1 MSRRLLA
8 AAAALTLLTAS
19 VAPMSAFA
27 AAPSSWDGLSRIDS
41 KRFDAVYLLPGAD
54 FRSYTKLML
63 DPTEVALEKNW
74 QRDYNNRTV
83 NLGARLNDREVKEML
98 GMVQEG
104 FEDAFRKAY
113 ADAGYQIVTEPGADV
128 LRVRTGVINLSVAA
142 PDVMTAGR
150 STSFAQEAGHASL
163 VIEVRDS
170 VTNALL
176 GRAVDTQII
185 GDTAPYRRNSVTN
198 RSDFSRQFS
207 SWAKSSVQGFGELKA
222 RSPISA
228 AVATK

>member
-8 AAAALTLLTAS
+8 AAAALTLLTAG
-19 VAPMSAFA
+19 VPPMSAA
-27 AAPSSWDGLSRIDS
+27 ASSSWDGLTRVDS

-54 FRSYTKLML
+54 FRGYSKLML
-63 DPTEVALEKNW
+63 DPTEVGLEKNW
-74 QRDYNNRTV
+74 LRDYNNRTV

-98 GMVQEG
+98 DMVQKG
-104 FEDAFRKAY
+104 FEETFRKAY
-113 ADAGYQIVTEPGADV
+113 ADAGYQIVAEPGPDV

-150 STSFAQEAGHASL
+150 SVSFAQEAGHASL

-176 GRAVDTQII
+176 GRAVDSQII

-207 SWAKSSVQGFGELKA
+207 SWAKSSVQGFGELKT
-222 RSPISA
+222 RSPIGA
-228 AVATK
+228 AVAAK